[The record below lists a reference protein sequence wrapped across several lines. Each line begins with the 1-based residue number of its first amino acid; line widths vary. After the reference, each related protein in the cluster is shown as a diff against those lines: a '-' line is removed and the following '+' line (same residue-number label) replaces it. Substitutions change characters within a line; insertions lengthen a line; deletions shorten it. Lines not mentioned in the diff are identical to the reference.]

1 MKWMS
6 FKFFLQ
12 SAHTAPQHMG
22 TERKKKKSTGA
33 AGIDL
38 RTEFG
43 RKRRYLI
50 RIAISEGRAKQKRW
64 NKSWQNQL
72 KSWQRL
78 TQLLFHADHAVPG
91 RMFSVTSQ
99 VLPLLPTEARDPHPC
114 LSQASFLQRA
124 INSTHLWRGG
134 CLQFMWAVGILFS
147 AEHTEPSC
155 VSSRVFIWPPLLKR
169 FNGLLR
175 HNPHKI
181 MQAKAEQLILIGNSA
196 YWLQR
201 EFGDWV
207 EIWKIQV

>member
-1 MKWMS
+1 MNE
-6 FKFFLQ
+6 LQ
-12 SAHTAPQHMG
+12 AFSPECMYCSTTHG
-22 TERKKKKSTGA
+22 NWKEKKKSIGA

-64 NKSWQNQL
+64 NKSWQSQL

-78 TQLLFHADHAVPG
+78 TQPLFHADRAVPG
-91 RMFSVTSQ
+91 HMFSVTSQ
-99 VLPLLPTEARDPHPC
+99 VLPSLPTEARDPHPC

-147 AEHTEPSC
+147 AEHTELSC
-155 VSSRVFIWPPLLKR
+155 VSSRVFIWPPLSKR
-169 FNGLLR
+169 FNGLLH

-207 EIWKIQV
+207 KIWKIQV

>member
-6 FKFFLQ
+6 FKLFLQ

-22 TERKKKKSTGA
+22 IEREKKKYRSCRHRFENRVWKKEKIFDQNS
-33 AGIDL
+33 DL
-38 RTEFG
+38 WRQSQTKAMEQ
-43 RKRRYLI
+43 KL
-50 RIAISEGRAKQKRW
+50 AK
-64 NKSWQNQL
+64 QL

-78 TQLLFHADHAVPG
+78 TQPLFHADRAVPG

-99 VLPLLPTEARDPHPC
+99 VLPSLPTEARDPHPC

-155 VSSRVFIWPPLLKR
+155 VSSRVFIWPPLSKR